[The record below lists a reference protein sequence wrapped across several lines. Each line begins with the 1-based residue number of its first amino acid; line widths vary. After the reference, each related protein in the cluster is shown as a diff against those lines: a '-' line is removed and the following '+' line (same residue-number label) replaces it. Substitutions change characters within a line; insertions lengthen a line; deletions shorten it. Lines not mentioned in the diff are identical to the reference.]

1 MNYSEKD
8 LAALISEVEDEFTKS
23 LTKAEEQTEEET
35 IAKSEETEEET
46 LEAAEVEVEETI
58 EKSEE
63 EVLDYD
69 EEDFEEMDGLYA
81 GMTKAEAEAHYKSV
95 KKALFGE
102 SEESGEVIS
111 KSEEEVSEIPTEEK
125 EEVIA
130 KSEYDAVIESKEQI
144 EKERDELKK
153 SFEELTDAIK
163 SFNKSRA
170 PKQKAITK
178 MAYLGKNEESSE
190 GKEEVDVSALSK
202 SDIAKKLTE
211 KIRSGEVKK
220 SEDKEAIQAF
230 YLENKSIETIKHL
243 L

>member
-8 LAALISEVEDEFTKS
+8 LAALISEVEDEFTKH
-23 LTKAEEQTEEET
+23 LAKAEEQIEEKVV
-35 IAKSEETEEET
+35 AKFEETEEET
-46 LEAAEVEVEETI
+46 FEAAEVEAEETI
-58 EKSEE
+58 EKSED

-81 GMTKAEAEAHYKSV
+81 GMTKAEAKAHYKSV

-102 SEESGEVIS
+102 SEGSEEAIS
-111 KSEEEVSEIPTEEK
+111 KSEEKVSEVQTEEK

-130 KSEYDAVIESKEQI
+130 KSEYDAIVESKEEI

-153 SFEELTDAIK
+153 SIEQLTDAIK
-163 SFNKSRA
+163 SFNKNRA

-178 MAYLGKNEESSE
+178 MAYLGKSEEDTK
-190 GKEEVDVSALSK
+190 GEEVDVYTLSK
-202 SDIAKKLTE
+202 GEISKKLTA
-211 KIRSGEVKK
+211 KIRSGEIKK